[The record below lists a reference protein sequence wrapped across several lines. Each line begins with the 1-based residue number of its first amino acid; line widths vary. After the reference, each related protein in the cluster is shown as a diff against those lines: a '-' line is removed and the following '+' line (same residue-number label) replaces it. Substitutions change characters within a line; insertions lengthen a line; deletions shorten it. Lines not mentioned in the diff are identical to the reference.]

1 MSNLSKIFSDAKVAI
16 PNKSGFDMSHLNS
29 GTLTTG
35 TLVPALCEPLL
46 PGDKVSLGALAE
58 INFAPFATQ
67 PYGKIDF
74 CMEAF
79 FVPYRTIWGGWQ
91 NFITMPANNPF
102 GTDEVRPDKLP
113 SLSFTNATTQA
124 ITTPTDKFGRGSL
137 ADYLGLMGSAHQIR
151 AQGTI
156 TVNALPF
163 LAYHKIYDDWYRNS
177 TIQKPVFSKKV
188 NETGTP
194 STMPWTP
201 DAKSF
206 GAAFTNNGYAWQ
218 NALLQDGV
226 TLFDLRQRNW
236 GKDYFTTSAYYPQA
250 SGDILGSTVVANV
263 DADAGEGKFSI
274 GQLRQANVLQK
285 WLERNNLCGARYVE
299 QIRGTYGV
307 TPSDAALQ
315 RPIFLGSSRTPIYTK
330 GVATT
335 SETADA
341 SKNNNPFAGQV
352 GSKAGSALG
361 VSSSS
366 LCGEFEAKEHG
377 FLMVLVSVVPHANY
391 SSGMRRYLFESQV
404 GDIPNPLLQGLG
416 EQAVYQGELKVGKT
430 VDMKKTFG
438 YQPQYSHYKYHCD
451 EVHGE
456 LVDGGTLSSFMVQRS
471 FDAAPELGSQFLQ
484 ISKNALDQ
492 ITSVDA
498 NVSKMIAWY
507 NIGFEFKKIST
518 LSEYT
523 IPTLGDE
530 HNTHIESVPNRGI
543 QL

>member
-79 FVPYRTIWGGWQ
+79 FVPYRTLWGGWQ
-91 NFITMPANNPF
+91 NFVTMPANNPF
-102 GTDEVRPDKLP
+102 GAGEVRPEKLP
-113 SLSFTNATTQA
+113 SLTFTNDTNGT
-124 ITTPTDKFGRGSL
+124 ITVPSDKFGRGSL
-137 ADYLGLMGSAHQIR
+137 ADYLGLMGSANQIG
-151 AQGTI
+151 AKGTI
-156 TVNALPF
+156 SVNALPF
-163 LAYHKIYDDWYRNS
+163 LAYHKVYDDWYRNS
-177 TIQKPVFSKKV
+177 VIQQPVFSKKV

-201 DAKSF
+201 DSKVF
-206 GAAFTNNGYAWQ
+206 GATYGSQGYVWNNT
-218 NALLQDGV
+218 LLRDGK

-250 SGDILGSTVVANV
+250 SGDVLGSTVVANV
-263 DADAGEGKFSI
+263 DADAGQGVFSI

-315 RPIFLGSSRTPIYTK
+315 RAIFLGSSRTPIYTK
-330 GVATT
+330 GVSTT
-335 SETADA
+335 AETQDTAK
-341 SKNNNPFAGQV
+341 SNNPFAGQV

-366 LCGEFEAKEHG
+366 LVGEFEAKEHG

-391 SSGMRRYLFESQV
+391 SSGMRRYLFEEKV

-416 EQAVYQGELKVGKT
+416 EQAVYQGELKIGKT
-430 VDMKKTFG
+430 TDMKKTFG

-530 HNTHIESVPNRGI
+530 HNTHIESIPNRGI